1 MKNNFFYKLV
11 LLILILLNPIILYS
25 NELDIKSQNISVDNQ
40 TKITIFEGNVEAS
53 DDVNNKI
60 FADKAEYNKEL
71 KTIETFGYTKI
82 ITSEGSILTGEDIFF
97 DNNKKIISSSSA
109 AEILDKDGNKINLEM
124 FNYII
129 EKKIFFS
136 KGSIKVIDINN
147 NNYNFSE
154 IYIDEVKNKIVGSDV
169 KAHLKGIKVDDRN
182 NPRFFANSMTLKNG
196 ESVFQKGIFTYC
208 ANRKDNKCPPWVLRS
223 KQIRHNASTKTIYYD
238 NVVLKV
244 YDFPLFYFPQ
254 FSHPDPTVKKRSGF
268 LIPNMSNNS
277 TVGAGVVVP
286 YYLALSEDKD
296 LTITPKFYTSENP
309 LLLAEY
315 RQDFKNSFLIL
326 DTGFTPGYK
335 KETTKKTKGSK
346 SHIFSK
352 FTYNFI
358 NNKDETSNLNIDIQ
372 KVSNDTYLKINSLE
386 TSLANNEM
394 KVLNSAINYNYQN
407 EDFFLGID
415 FAQWNDLT
423 VKDNSKYEY
432 VYPNVHL
439 DKNLFFDDDY
449 GSFDLA
455 SNLKIRNF
463 KVDQTTEFLINDI
476 NWKSIKWTN
485 NLGVESHL
493 TSKVKAV
500 NYNASNTPDF
510 KTEASQSELSGVL
523 AYNARI
529 SMKKDNYKDQNTQI
543 IVPKFM
549 LRYAPGHMR
558 DLKQGGKLDYPKKL
572 FNIVPLGEQDVIGRG
587 LSTHLGIEYEKNSLN
602 EDKTSGSKKI
612 TFKVGQ
618 IINAE
623 EDMDKPAVSSLD
635 QRFSDVVGE
644 SSFALTDN
652 LNLNYNFNLDQNYKD
667 FVLHEISSDLIAGP
681 AKFNVSYLEHKEHIG
696 TKNFISTEVGLDLNN
711 TELTFGTKRNIVT
724 NSFEFYNLAYNYKN
738 DCLKAGLVYRREFY
752 EDRDIEAGDSLMF
765 KVSFIPLGVV
775 KSPTFGK

>member
-11 LLILILLNPIILYS
+11 LIILILSNPIILYS

-40 TKITIFEGNVEAS
+40 TKITIFEGSVVAN
-53 DDVNNKI
+53 DDINNKI

-82 ITSEGSILTGEDIFF
+82 ITSEGSILTGENVFF

-109 AEILDKDGNKINLEM
+109 AEILDKDGNIINLEM

-136 KGSIKVIDINN
+136 KGSIKVTDINN

-154 IYIDEVKNKIVGSDV
+154 AYIDETKNKIVGSDV
-169 KAHLKGIKVDDRN
+169 KAHLEGFKADDRN
-182 NPRFFANSMTLKNG
+182 NPRFFANSMTLENG
-196 ESVFQKGIFTYC
+196 ESVFQKGVFTFC
-208 ANRKDNKCPPWVLRS
+208 ANRENNKCPPWVLRS
-223 KQIRHNASTKTIYYD
+223 KQIKHNASTKTIYYD

-244 YDFPLFYFPQ
+244 YDFPIFYFPR

-268 LIPNMSNNS
+268 LIPNMSNNKS
-277 TVGAGVVVP
+277 VGAGIAVP
-286 YYLALSEDKD
+286 YYLAMSDDKD
-296 LTITPKFYTSENP
+296 LTITPKFYATENP

-358 NNKDETSNLNIDIQ
+358 NNADETSNLNIDIQ

-386 TSLANNEM
+386 TILANNEM
-394 KVLNSAINYNYQN
+394 KVLNSAINYNYQKD
-407 EDFFLGID
+407 DFFLGID
-415 FAQWNDLT
+415 FSQWNDLT
-423 VKDNSKYEY
+423 IKDNSKYEY
-432 VYPNVHL
+432 TYPNIFL
-439 DKNLFFDDDY
+439 DKNIFIDDNY
-449 GSFDLA
+449 GAVDLA

-463 KVDQTTEFLINDI
+463 GVDQTTEFLVNDI

-485 NLGVESHL
+485 NLGIESFL
-493 TSKVKAV
+493 TSQAKAV
-500 NYNASNTPDF
+500 NYNASNTPEF

-523 AYNARI
+523 AYNAKI
-529 SMKKDNYKDQNTQI
+529 SMKKDNYKDQKTQI
-543 IVPKFM
+543 IVPKLM

-558 DLKQGGKLDYPKKL
+558 DLKEGPALSYKTSL
-572 FNIVPLGEQDVIGRG
+572 FNLNPLGFQDVVERG
-587 LSTHLGIEYEKNSLN
+587 LSAHLGIEYEKSLLN
-602 EDKTSGSKKI
+602 KDKTPGGKKVI
-612 TFKVGQ
+612 FNLGQ

-623 EDMDKPAVSSLD
+623 EDIDKPSESSLD

-652 LNLNYNFNLDQNYKD
+652 LKLNYNFNIDQNYKD
-667 FVLHEISSDLIAGP
+667 FVYNDISADLITGP
-681 AKFNVSYLEHKEHIG
+681 ANFNVSYLEEKDHIG
-696 TKNFISTEVGLDLNN
+696 TRNYISTKVGLDLNN
-711 TELTFGTKRNIVT
+711 TELTFDTKRNIVT
-724 NSFEFYNLAYNYKN
+724 NSFEFYNLSYNYKN

>member
-11 LLILILLNPIILYS
+11 LIILILSNPIILYS
-25 NELDIKSQNISVDNQ
+25 SELDIKSQNISVDNQ
-40 TKITIFEGNVEAS
+40 TKITIFEGSVVAN
-53 DDVNNKI
+53 DDINNKI

-82 ITSEGSILTGEDIFF
+82 ITSEGSILTGENVFF

-109 AEILDKDGNKINLEM
+109 AEILDKDGNIINLEM

-136 KGSIKVIDINN
+136 KGSIKVTDINN

-154 IYIDEVKNKIVGSDV
+154 AYIDETKNKIVGSDV
-169 KAHLKGIKVDDRN
+169 KAHLEGFKADDRN
-182 NPRFFANSMTLKNG
+182 NPRFFANSMTLENG
-196 ESVFQKGIFTYC
+196 ESVFQKGVFTFC
-208 ANRKDNKCPPWVLRS
+208 ANRENNKCPPWVLRS
-223 KQIRHNASTKTIYYD
+223 KQIKHNASTKTIYYD

-244 YDFPLFYFPQ
+244 YDFPIFYFPR

-268 LIPNMSNNS
+268 LIPNMSNNKS
-277 TVGAGVVVP
+277 VGAGIAVP
-286 YYLALSEDKD
+286 YYLAMSDDKD
-296 LTITPKFYTSENP
+296 LTITPKFYATENP

-358 NNKDETSNLNIDIQ
+358 NNADETSNLNIDIQ

-386 TSLANNEM
+386 TILANNEM
-394 KVLNSAINYNYQN
+394 KVLNSAINYNYQKD
-407 EDFFLGID
+407 DFFLGID
-415 FAQWNDLT
+415 FSQWNDLT
-423 VKDNSKYEY
+423 IKDNSKYEY
-432 VYPNVHL
+432 TYPNIFL
-439 DKNLFFDDDY
+439 DKNIFIDDNY
-449 GSFDLA
+449 GAVDLA

-463 KVDQTTEFLINDI
+463 GVDQTTEFLVNDI

-485 NLGVESHL
+485 NLGIESFL
-493 TSKVKAV
+493 TSQAKAV
-500 NYNASNTPDF
+500 NYNASNTPEF

-523 AYNARI
+523 AYNAKI
-529 SMKKDNYKDQNTQI
+529 SMKKDNYKDQKTQI
-543 IVPKFM
+543 IVPKLM

-558 DLKQGGKLDYPKKL
+558 DLKEGPALSYKTSL
-572 FNIVPLGEQDVIGRG
+572 FNLNPLGFQDVVERG
-587 LSTHLGIEYEKNSLN
+587 LSAHLGIEYEKSLLN
-602 EDKTSGSKKI
+602 KDKTPGGKKVI
-612 TFKVGQ
+612 FNLGQ

-623 EDMDKPAVSSLD
+623 EDIDKPSESSLD

-652 LNLNYNFNLDQNYKD
+652 LKLNYNFNIDQNYKD
-667 FVLHEISSDLIAGP
+667 FVYNDISADLITGP
-681 AKFNVSYLEHKEHIG
+681 ANFNVSYLEEKDHIG
-696 TKNFISTEVGLDLNN
+696 TRNYISTKVGLDLNN
-711 TELTFGTKRNIVT
+711 TELTFDTKRNIVT
-724 NSFEFYNLAYNYKN
+724 NSFEFYNLSYNYKN